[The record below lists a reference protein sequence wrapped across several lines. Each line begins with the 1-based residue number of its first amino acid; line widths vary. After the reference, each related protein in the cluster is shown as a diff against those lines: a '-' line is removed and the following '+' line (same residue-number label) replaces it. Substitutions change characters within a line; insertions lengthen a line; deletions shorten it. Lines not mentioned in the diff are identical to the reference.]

1 MVYDPLA
8 QRMKIL
14 LAREDN
20 SGNAL
25 AVALCDMWLRLLPP
39 AAENL
44 KDRGLPKE
52 AE

>member
-14 LAREDN
+14 LAREEN

-25 AVALCDMWLRLLPP
+25 AVALCDMWLRLPPP
-39 AAENL
+39 AANL

-52 AE
+52 D